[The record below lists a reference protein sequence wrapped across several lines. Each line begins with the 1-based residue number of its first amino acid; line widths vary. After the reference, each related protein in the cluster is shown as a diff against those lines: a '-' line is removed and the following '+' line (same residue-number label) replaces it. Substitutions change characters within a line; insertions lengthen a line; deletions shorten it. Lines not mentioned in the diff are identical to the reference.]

1 MNTRGEKIQLMVN
14 LDIPTHTPNLLSLS
28 LSMKITFT
36 SLFVLIIQIASAQ
49 DSFLVVSSGGGVTGS
64 ATVYKIG
71 LDGKVL
77 KGKGLGQVK
86 YAEQGQ
92 LKKSIAKRC
101 YRKAKTAVGASPDFN
116 HPGNL
121 YYSIATLDNGK
132 ESKITWG
139 DLDHPAP
146 EKAKDLYQEITK
158 ILSALPFTANPT
170 K

>member
-1 MNTRGEKIQLMVN
+1 
-14 LDIPTHTPNLLSLS
+14 
-28 LSMKITFT
+28 MKITFT
-36 SLFVLIIQIASAQ
+36 CVLVLMIQIAGAQ

-64 ATVYKIG
+64 ATVYKIS

-86 YAEQGQ
+86 YDEKSL
-92 LKKSIAKRC
+92 LKKSIAKKC
-101 YRKAKTAVGASPDFN
+101 YRKAKTVVGASADFN

-139 DLDHPAP
+139 DLEHPAP
-146 EKAKDLYQEITK
+146 EKAKDVYQEITT
-158 ILSALPFTANPT
+158 ILSALTFTANTT

>member
-1 MNTRGEKIQLMVN
+1 ME
-14 LDIPTHTPNLLSLS
+14 
-28 LSMKITFT
+28 ITFT
-36 SLFVLIIQIASAQ
+36 CLFVLMIQIASAQ

-64 ATVYKIG
+64 ATVYKID

-77 KGKGLGQVK
+77 KGKGLGQVS
-86 YAEQGQ
+86 YTEQSQ
-92 LKKSIAKRC
+92 LKKSMAKKC
-101 YRKAKTAVGASPDFN
+101 YRKARTAVGASPDFN

-139 DLDHPAP
+139 DMEHPAP
-146 EKAKDLYQEITK
+146 EKANDLYQEVTK
-158 ILSALPFTANPT
+158 ILSALTFTANTT